1 MNFYTPYM
9 YTMPISQNVGLLGR
23 LFGKTGISIGNFLNG
38 TQKVLNI
45 ANQTIPL
52 VKQVKP
58 VIGNAKT
65 MFKIMNEFKKT
76 DINNIE
82 NKKVKNISNK
92 ESEITNDTL
101 TNNINFQNDGPIFF
115 Q

>member
-1 MNFYTPYM
+1 MNFYNPYM

-38 TQKVLNI
+38 TQKILNI

-65 MFKIMNEFKKT
+65 MFRIMNEFKKT

-82 NKKVKNISNK
+82 NKKVENISNK

>member
-1 MNFYTPYM
+1 MNFYNPYM
-9 YTMPISQNVGLLGR
+9 YTMPNTQNIGILGK
-23 LFGKTGISIGNFLNG
+23 LFGRTGISISNFLNS

-58 VIGNAKT
+58 VIGNTKT

-76 DINNIE
+76 ESKQNKNFIKEMPIEKNNSNFINNSQ
-82 NKKVKNISNK
+82 KNN
-92 ESEITNDTL
+92 
-101 TNNINFQNDGPIFF
+101 GPIFF

>member
-1 MNFYTPYM
+1 MNFYNPYM
-9 YTMPISQNVGLLGR
+9 YSAPVTQNVNFLGKI
-23 LFGKTGISIGNFLNG
+23 FGTTGISIGNFLNG

-76 DINNIE
+76 EINNVTKE
-82 NKKVKNISNK
+82 NKQNTSKEKIEVKNTIEDQPN
-92 ESEITNDTL
+92 
-101 TNNINFQNDGPIFF
+101 GPIFF

>member
-1 MNFYTPYM
+1 MNYYNPYF
-9 YTMPISQNVGLLGR
+9 YTMPISNTPKIGLLSR
-23 LFGKTGISIGNFLNG
+23 LFGNKSFTFSGILSG

-65 MFKIMNEFKKT
+65 MFKVMNEFKRNDKS
-76 DINNIE
+76 IKSNNNNSNTYNNTSSNE
-82 NKKVKNISNK
+82 NF
-92 ESEITNDTL
+92 
-101 TNNINFQNDGPIFF
+101 NNSGPIFF
-115 Q
+115 A